1 MREEVIVSRNCEAI
15 MIPSGERV
23 LVPEGARAT
32 ITQSLGGS
40 YTLITDRG
48 LMVRVS
54 GKEVEAIG
62 KEPENVP
69 QAEEAAPAT
78 KEELES
84 LVWDQLKTCYDPEI
98 PVNIV
103 DLGLVYLCELE
114 DADGAK
120 NVKIK
125 MTLTAPGC
133 GMGPVLASDVKSK
146 VESLPGVKE
155 AAVIGKPDPR
165 KGEQPVAFVAANEGT
180 VLEEKALQRFV
191 KERLADYKVPRK
203 VVFMPAL
210 PRNATGKILKMAL
223 RQME

>member
-1 MREEVIVSRNCEAI
+1 MNMREEVTFSRIAEGI

-23 LVPEGARAT
+23 LIPNGSHAT

-62 KEPENVP
+62 KTPQNAPEAV
-69 QAEEAAPAT
+69 QAEEVTPE
-78 KEELES
+78 KLER

-103 DLGLVYLCELE
+103 DLGLVYLCEVQPAE
-114 DADGAK
+114 GGGQD
-120 NVKIK
+120 VKIK

-133 GMGPVLASDVKSK
+133 GMGPVLAHDVKQK
-146 VESLPGVKE
+146 IESLPGVKS
-155 AAVIGKPDPR
+155 
-165 KGEQPVAFVAANEGT
+165 
-180 VLEEKALQRFV
+180 
-191 KERLADYKVPRK
+191 ADIE
-203 VVFMPAL
+203 VVFDPVWDRSMMSDAAKL
-210 PRNATGKILKMAL
+210 QLGM
-223 RQME
+223 MW